1 MIADTLTA
9 AAICWGFIASLSAIA
24 FYLSRWGDK

>member
-9 AAICWGFIASLSAIA
+9 AAICWGFIGSLGAFA
-24 FYLSRWGDK
+24 FYLSRWGNK